1 MTREHD
7 YDVLL
12 GPMVTEKTTSLS
24 EHGQIV
30 FKVRMDANKKQ
41 IRRAVEN
48 LFDVQVV
55 KVNTV
60 RVTGKKKM
68 FRQTV
73 GRRSSYKKAIVTLSE
88 GQNIDY
94 LAGL

>member
-1 MTREHD
+1 MTNIQD

-12 GPMVTEKTTSLS
+12 GPIVTEKATSLS

-30 FKVRMDANKKQ
+30 FKVRMDATKIQ
-41 IRRAVEN
+41 IRRAVEH
-48 LFDVQVV
+48 LFNVKVV

-60 RVTGKKKM
+60 RVTGKTKL

-73 GRRSSYKKAIVTLSE
+73 GRRSSYKKAVVTLGE
-88 GQNIDY
+88 GENIDY